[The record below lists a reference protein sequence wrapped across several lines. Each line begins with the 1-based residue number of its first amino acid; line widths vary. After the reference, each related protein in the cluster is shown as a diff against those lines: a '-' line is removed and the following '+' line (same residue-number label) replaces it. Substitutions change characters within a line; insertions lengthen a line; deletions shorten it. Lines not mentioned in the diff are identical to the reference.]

1 MSSSRV
7 PGNMDPVLL
16 VLVTF
21 AATVVLVLFVVSRI
35 QPRRESPAQAPPK
48 STDQATILELR
59 AKVAELEAKQGKPAY
74 PENERSEAQIADLKQ
89 EARERGRRAIRLIE
103 GAAEDEADYRARSI
117 VLDAMQ
123 RNAVQYVAEA
133 TTELVPIASEDVKGR
148 LIGREGRNIRA
159 FEQTTGVDLII
170 DDTPGAVT
178 LSTFDPLR
186 REIARQ
192 TLLELLK
199 DGRIQPARIEELFAK
214 AQSEVEREISK
225 SGADAAVRAGVQ
237 GLPPQVLKN
246 LGRLRYR
253 TSYAQNVLEHSVECA
268 HLAAVIAHEL
278 HLNAEV
284 ARRAALLHDIGKGLD
299 SAWEGPHAIS
309 GAEFLKQAGEPDVVT
324 HAVAAHHYEVEPKTP
339 EAIVVIVADKISAAR
354 PGARRENLEGYIT
367 RVAALEALA
376 MSFRGVEQAFAV
388 QAGRELRLF
397 VRPDEIDDIQAAQL
411 AQDIARRI
419 EAELE
424 SSGQVKVTVI
434 RETRV
439 HEVAKPN

>member
-1 MSSSRV
+1 
-7 PGNMDPVLL
+7 MDPVLL

-21 AATVVLVLFVVSRI
+21 AATVVLMLFVVSRI
-35 QPRRESPAQAPPK
+35 QPRRESPAQA
-48 STDQATILELR
+48 TILELR
-59 AKVAELEAKQGKPAY
+59 AKVAELEAEQGKPAY
-74 PENERSEAQIADLKQ
+74 PENEWSEAQIADLKQ

-103 GAAEDEADYRARSI
+103 GAAEDEADFRARSI

-253 TSYAQNVLEHSVECA
+253 TSYAQNVLEHSVDCA

-299 SAWEGPHAIS
+299 SAWEGPHAKS